1 MTESL
6 EQILKG
12 SSRVFQKA
20 GKIESAGED
29 DHQGH
34 KTWNALGQQQAL
46 LSAGR
51 FANSESTNQETLGGT
66 SDEAARMMT
75 WTRIMAP
82 PLLSTMCPLASY
94 FHCAGFYHMQVTL
107 PTCSVCS
114 GFGHLTAPGTQKAF
128 TRQLAQS

>member
-1 MTESL
+1 MIESL

-12 SSRVFQKA
+12 SSRVFQKVD
-20 GKIESAGED
+20 KIESNRED

-51 FANSESTNQETLGGT
+51 FANSEWTNQETLGST
-66 SDEAARMMT
+66 SDEAAGLDLDT
-75 WTRIMAP
+75 DAGS
-82 PLLSTMCPLASY
+82 STSKHHVPLASY
-94 FHCAGFYHMQVTL
+94 FHCAGFYHMQITL
-107 PTCSVCS
+107 PTCRVCS
-114 GFGHLTAPGTQKAF
+114 GFGHLTVPGTQKAF